1 VINTRLTSAL
11 DLQMPI
17 VLAPMNHISDA
28 RLARA
33 VTQAGG
39 LGLLGGGYGDPAWLK
54 REFDRA
60 KGTRVGC
67 GLITWSLANRP
78 ELLDLVLSRQPAAVF
93 LSFGDP
99 TPFVE
104 QIHAAGVPL
113 LCQVCDLNQARQ
125 AIDAGADVL
134 VTQGGEAGGHGT
146 GTRSTFTL
154 VPEVADLVAE
164 RAPDTLVL
172 AAGGVADGRGLAAV
186 LALGADGAV
195 VGTRLWASQEA
206 PVNAEAH
213 RRALAASS
221 DDTVRSS
228 VFDIV
233 RGPEWNPPY
242 DGRLL
247 RNDFIKR
254 WHGHEDELRAKL
266 AEDTFRAEIVAQ
278 NLDGANSFVGEDVGL
293 IHEVLPVATI
303 LQRMVREAREASD
316 TLARRSDRTGESPSR
331 SDAATPRRI
340 TRSSPPKVGRQ
351 ARSRTPKK
359 GQQVR

>member
-1 VINTRLTSAL
+1 MINTRLTSAL
-11 DLQMPI
+11 NLQMPI
-17 VLAPMNHISDA
+17 VLAPMNLIADA

-39 LGLLGGGYGDPAWLK
+39 LGLLGGGYGDSVWLK
-54 REFDRA
+54 REFNRA
-60 KGTRVGC
+60 RGTRVGC
-67 GLITWSLANRP
+67 GLITWSMAGRP
-78 ELLDLVLSRQPAAVF
+78 ELLDLVLSRQPAALL

-125 AIDAGADVL
+125 ALDAGADVL

-146 GTRSTFTL
+146 GARSTFTL

-172 AAGGVADGRGLAAV
+172 AAGGVVDGRGLAAV

-206 PVNAEAH
+206 PVRAEAQQ
-213 RRALAASS
+213 RVIAASS

-233 RGPEWNPPY
+233 RGREWDPPY

-247 RNDFIKR
+247 GNDFIKR
-254 WHGHEDELRAKL
+254 WHGHEDELRSKL
-266 AEDTFRAEIVAQ
+266 AADSFRAEIAAQ
-278 NLDGANSFVGEDVGL
+278 TLDGANSFVGEGVGL
-293 IHEVLPVATI
+293 IHEVLPAATI
-303 LQRMVREAREASD
+303 VQRMVREASD
-316 TLARRSDRTGESPSR
+316 VLGRRSDMCE
-331 SDAATPRRI
+331 
-340 TRSSPPKVGRQ
+340 Q
-351 ARSRTPKK
+351 RSRDSVTA
-359 GQQVR
+359 G